1 MSLLELVQA
10 SSNKRN
16 TLFTWTT
23 TTFETLSRLP
33 NYENSELPESVL
45 NKLINIKSQIDTFLQ
60 YMTVAED
67 KENLDSHYVFIR
79 ISHVYSMALSRIQ
92 NTSPGKIFDGAE
104 LLIKVLGEEDVSLPD
119 PAEDSSKKSKKKKGS
134 SKRTHAHSPAK
145 DLAVV
150 MLSQLYELFGDELTS
165 LIPLAYLH
173 IFKNLKKAME
183 KSKYRHATFM
193 VSLLKLYNI
202 ILNQNDESSK
212 DMVYITKFIKLSKNI
227 FECIY
232 ESDESFPVDA
242 VSLVIDTWGVIL
254 TQEHFVKEHSSNLLD
269 GLFNIFHDSEIGIY
283 GFVNDNTR
291 IVTAKILGDVIF
303 DYVNVK
309 QIISLQEA
317 FQVYIR
323 LFSSATTRDIR
334 SACFES
340 MVHFIT
346 LHISINPHF
355 LQGTA
360 YLNILGY
367 IVKIFDD
374 KNIQGLRVGTLARFM
389 RYIGYTHDL
398 ILPYIN
404 DSSKIQMLIQLL
416 DTIDNSDSESN
427 KKSLGLDETK
437 FSSHWNILI
446 TLELIEKLLFDLG
459 ASFTNETELTA
470 TLNASLL
477 QLCVS
482 DNFSIRI
489 YASRATKV
497 FLSSCKFMIHDIM
510 ENSLNVLKNGFSAKG
525 KFEYSKL
532 HGNAFLLAN
541 LIELSE
547 KEIVPYELIMK
558 ITVFATAFI
567 KNNTTSTSADLYFK
581 GLICWILMSGLMN
594 YKDDYYLKMQTS
606 QLFLFW
612 KVLLTHSFTYRNE
625 EELKRNLEVRTHAL
639 TCLLTYLNNTQIDK
653 ETAKQISY
661 LLTKCSNFN
670 HSVTLKSK
678 DIDNILLTNENRIL
692 QVYMRIKDLIN
703 SDFNNSLLLL
713 TMKNFSDP
721 NLYIEPSKNILSSI
735 TKLRKNKKKEENKK
749 EKVISLTVDSIL
761 RQEGDFAFG
770 LSSKIERNSIRN
782 ISSGQPHN
790 RKQAQINKLWVK
802 DEFEWYDTFEEEVTK
817 PISPVLSFDSL
828 FLLYGNESHPQGKSA
843 LPKVTTSLIDFSM
856 ELFSSVFPY
865 LNSKIQYSVLETLNL
880 SLFSKATTSLRRVA
894 ISANVCTTLYQ
905 SLLIIQEKQLGL
917 EEFVGKLIADSLKK
931 VEFHNDE
938 LLTVLKSEC
947 LGLVCAAVSRQ
958 LESSRKR
965 EYIDEEVKNLTKN
978 LVEIEEPYPRMLFVL
993 GLSSIYKY
1001 NPSDTSFKV
1010 VHEIVSTLVND
1021 PHPVIHSWS
1030 LYAQYY
1036 LLEKHLSLDLPLVTD
1051 IIVSLEK
1058 YISDPS
1064 YGVYGDSS
1072 IKYNYCNEYN
1082 SYQLVSYITRLLTEK
1097 IGPNFT
1103 ELSKETI
1110 DSFRNITNSTLLSTD
1125 ITSIFNGLKIFENI
1139 ATFKLDSIL
1148 CERPFIQS
1156 IKNILQSSLLLG
1168 VGSNKF
1174 SNLFTKQTHALPFS
1188 AGSNVVAK
1196 SFELMI
1202 QLLKLEKIDQIG
1214 TEFEP
1219 LAWRYL
1225 VLYPRNSTIRLYFL
1239 EWLRCS
1245 GYKANW
1251 FDKLYIMINT
1261 STQKIFEGTFDN
1273 IRSIYTHY
1281 HMQLSATMQRGHSG
1295 EEEKQMPASED
1306 TINWK
1311 TKDLILKLYV
1321 KLIHYT
1327 KMDTGISSLFNKQ
1340 FEQLCKIAFQGT
1352 SSRVESCNLKGL
1364 NILIEVITILKTM
1377 NITSKLDKEQLK
1389 EQEIQLTSS
1398 LMPIFHEGSSSNAVG
1413 KAIGVLADIFCFV
1426 GMLTHEPTR
1435 ISDFMVKL
1443 LTVFDENNQTTYV
1456 AETKFVTRKSRRE
1469 IEISVLSG
1477 WAKITLASVS
1487 KKDDHMLQFV
1497 EPYWKILVPL
1507 WVISLREYLTIFYQG
1522 NDISHDSVGLTS
1534 DESSESRNTKLLL
1547 YKPVWLNFT
1556 KAIGA
1561 LLSTNENVVHSCIN
1575 QGDLDS
1581 FMFLLTARCLDDLS
1595 KSDNKSILD
1604 SELLSTLHNFLKS
1617 VALQKILLDKDIFQE
1632 FVAIFERITK
1642 NTDIK
1647 EKEIAVELIDDFI
1660 NGYISIN
1667 RDSENFLTDID
1678 KLYELLRLLLIMVA
1692 DILPFVQLDNIQ
1704 DGTSICITSEK
1715 ITLVNKI
1722 FTVLGKDILQFS
1734 SMFKADLYACLLYMM
1749 GKMLKSAHATDLLPP
1764 ILSLLKS
1771 ITQEVVKTGS
1781 NLNILDTF
1789 YNAVR
1794 ADLQTNLST
1803 ENAIA
1808 FYFVLLGNGYSGFKE
1823 SDMAGLGEMITNAM
1837 DNDEEED
1844 FSSRGIKRLIQNEA
1858 KSQPTMLLLKHV
1870 FHAILSTSKK
1880 QASHTVKKNALLL
1893 STLVDSEREE
1903 KDKRA
1908 AFTLLMIYL
1917 SELSDTQI
1925 EGKSLSNVIQLIDR
1939 NSNLFKDIIS
1949 DLTSNQRDHIE
1960 TILKNQIDSAE
1971 ISNKEGNMTLKS
1983 FN

>member
-1 MSLLELVQA
+1 MSLLELAQE
-10 SSNKRN
+10 SSNKRH

-23 TTFETLSRLP
+23 TTFETLSKLP
-33 NYENSELPESVL
+33 KYENSELPESIL
-45 NKLINIKSQIDTFLQ
+45 NKLTNIKSQIETFLQ
-60 YMTVAED
+60 YLTVSED
-67 KENLDSHYVFIR
+67 KEQFNSHYIFIR

-92 NTSPGKIFDGAE
+92 KTSPGKIFDGAD

-119 PAEDSSKKSKKKKGS
+119 PSEDTSKKSKKKKSS
-134 SKRTHAHSPAK
+134 SKRTHTYSPAK

-173 IFKNLKKAME
+173 IFKNLKKSME

-202 ILNQNDESSK
+202 ILNQNDQSSK
-212 DMVYITKFIKLSKNI
+212 DVVYITKFTKLSKNI
-227 FECIY
+227 FEFIY
-232 ESDESFPVDA
+232 ENDESFPVDV

-254 TQEHFVKEHSSNLLD
+254 IQEHFVKEHSSNLLD
-269 GLFNIFHDSEIGIY
+269 GLYNIFHDSEIGIY

-291 IVTAKILGDVIF
+291 IVTAKILGDVLF

-309 QIISLQEA
+309 QIFSLQEA

-346 LHISINPHF
+346 LNISIDPYF

-360 YLNILGY
+360 YLNILEY

-374 KNIQGLRVGTLARFM
+374 KNIQGLRIGTLARFM
-389 RYIGYTHDL
+389 RYLGYTHEL
-398 ILPYIN
+398 LLPYIN

-416 DTIDNSDSESN
+416 DTVDDSDSDNN
-427 KKSLGLDETK
+427 KKTISLNETN
-437 FSSHWNILI
+437 SNSHWKILV
-446 TLELIEKLLFDLG
+446 TLELVEKLLFDLG
-459 ASFTNETELTA
+459 SSFTNETELTA
-470 TLNASLL
+470 GLKASLL

-489 YASRATKV
+489 YATRATKM
-497 FLSSCKFMIHDIM
+497 FLTSCKYMVLDIM
-510 ENSLNVLKNGFSAKG
+510 ENSLNVLKNGFSSKG

-541 LIELSE
+541 LIELSD

-567 KNNTTSTSADLYFK
+567 KNNTTSTTADLYFK

-594 YKDDYYLKMQTS
+594 YKDEYYLKMQTS

-612 KVLLTHSFTYRNE
+612 KVLLTHSFTYRTE

-639 TCLLTYLNNTQIDK
+639 TCLLTYLNNIQLDK

-692 QVYMRIKDLIN
+692 QVYMKIKDLIN

-735 TKLRKNKKKEENKK
+735 TKLGKNKKKEDNKK

-782 ISSGQPHN
+782 ISSEHPHN
-790 RKQAQINKLWVK
+790 KKQAQINKLWVK
-802 DEFEWYDTFEEEVTK
+802 DEFEWYDSFEEEVTK

-828 FLLYGNESHPQGKSA
+828 VLLYGNKTHPQGKSA

-880 SLFSKATTSLRRVA
+880 SLFSKATTPLRRVA
-894 ISANVCTTLYQ
+894 ISTNVCTTLYQ
-905 SLLIIQEKQLGL
+905 SLLLIQEKQLGL

-931 VEFHNDE
+931 IEFHNDE
-938 LLTVLKSEC
+938 FLTVLKSEC

-965 EYIDEEVKNLTKN
+965 DYIDDEVKNLTKN

-1001 NPSDTSFKV
+1001 NPSDTSFKN

-1064 YGVYGDSS
+1064 YGIYGDSS

-1082 SYQLVSYITRLLTEK
+1082 SYQLVSYTTRLLTEK

-1125 ITSIFNGLKIFENI
+1125 ITSVFNGLKIFENI

-1148 CERPFIQS
+1148 CETQFIQS

-1168 VGSNKF
+1168 IGSNKF
-1174 SNLFTKQTHALPFS
+1174 NNLFTKQTHALPFS
-1188 AGSNVVAK
+1188 AGSNVVVK
-1196 SFELMI
+1196 SFELLI

-1214 TEFEP
+1214 SEFEP

-1225 VLYPRNSTIRLYFL
+1225 VLYPRNSTVRLYFL

-1245 GYKANW
+1245 GYKASW
-1251 FDKLYIMINT
+1251 YDKLYIMIST
-1261 STQKIFEGTFDN
+1261 SIQKVFEGTFEN
-1273 IRSIYTHY
+1273 IRSIYTH
-1281 HMQLSATMQRGHSG
+1281 HHLQLSGAIQRGHG
-1295 EEEKQMPASED
+1295 KEETKQTPASED

-1321 KLIHYT
+1321 KLIQCT
-1327 KMDTGISSLFNKQ
+1327 DKDAGSSNLFNKQ

-1364 NILIEVITILKTM
+1364 NILVEVITILKTM
-1377 NITSKLDKEQLK
+1377 NINSTLDKEQLK
-1389 EQEIQLTSS
+1389 EQEIQLTSA

-1413 KAIGVLADIFCFV
+1413 KAIGVLADIFCFA
-1426 GMLTHEPTR
+1426 GMLTNEPTR
-1435 ISDFMVKL
+1435 ISEFMVKL
-1443 LTVFDENNQTTYV
+1443 LTVFDENNETTYV

-1477 WAKITLASVS
+1477 WAKITLASVN
-1487 KKDDHMLQFV
+1487 KKDDYILQFAK
-1497 EPYWKILVPL
+1497 PYWKVLVPL
-1507 WVISLREYLTIFYQG
+1507 WVISLREYLIIFYQG
-1522 NDISHDSVGLTS
+1522 NDIPHDSVGLTS
-1534 DESSESRNTKLLL
+1534 DESTESRNTKLML
-1547 YKPVWLNFT
+1547 YRPVWLNFT
-1556 KAIGA
+1556 KAIGT
-1561 LLSTNENVVHSCIN
+1561 LLSVNETVVHNCIN
-1575 QGDLDS
+1575 QDDLDS

-1595 KSDNKSILD
+1595 KSDDKSILD

-1617 VALQKILLDKDIFQE
+1617 VALQKILLDRDIFQE

-1647 EKEIAVELIDDFI
+1647 QKEIVVDLIDDFI
-1660 NGYISIN
+1660 NGYISMN
-1667 RDSENFLTDID
+1667 GDSENFLTDID

-1692 DILPFVQLDNIQ
+1692 DILPFVELDNIQ
-1704 DGTSICITSEK
+1704 DDTSIVITTKK
-1715 ITLVNKI
+1715 ITLINKI
-1722 FTVLGKDILQFS
+1722 FTVLGKNILQFS
-1734 SMFKADLYACLLYMM
+1734 PMFKVDLYACLLFMM
-1749 GKMLKSAHATDLLPP
+1749 GKILQSTHATELLPP
-1764 ILSLLKS
+1764 VLSLLKS
-1771 ITQEVVKTGS
+1771 ITQELVKTDS

-1789 YNAVR
+1789 YSAVR
-1794 ADLQTNLST
+1794 NDVQAHLSN

-1808 FYFVLLGNGYSGFKE
+1808 FHFVLLGNGYLGFKE
-1823 SDMAGLGEMITNAM
+1823 SEIADLSDKIINAM
-1837 DNDEEED
+1837 ENEEEEE
-1844 FSSRGIKRLIQNEA
+1844 FCTHGIKRLIQNHT
-1858 KSQPTMLLLKHV
+1858 KSQSTLLLLKYL
-1870 FHAILSTSKK
+1870 FRAILSTTKN
-1880 QASHTVKKNALLL
+1880 QASQMVTKNTLLL
-1893 STLVDSEREE
+1893 SALVDSETEE
-1903 KDKRA
+1903 KDKKTSL
-1908 AFTLLMIYL
+1908 TLLMVYMSQL
-1917 SELSDTQI
+1917 SESQMEQAALLSI
-1925 EGKSLSNVIQLIDR
+1925 IKLIDR
-1939 NSNLFKDIIS
+1939 NSSMFKDIVS
-1949 DLTSNQRDHIE
+1949 NLTNNQRDLIE
-1960 TILKNQIDSAE
+1960 TLLKNQVDSSG
-1971 ISNKEGNMTLKS
+1971 ISSKDGNVILKS